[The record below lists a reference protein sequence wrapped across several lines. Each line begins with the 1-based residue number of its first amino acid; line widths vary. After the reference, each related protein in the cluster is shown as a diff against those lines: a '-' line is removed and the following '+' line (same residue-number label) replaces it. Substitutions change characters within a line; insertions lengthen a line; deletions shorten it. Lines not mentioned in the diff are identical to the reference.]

1 MQREVPGLSGEHQGN
16 LECEAHRVVPLREGM
31 SNLLSVQKAGAD
43 MLSSPLTFAQSV
55 SEDFPA
61 PDPPP
66 VLSLSRF
73 TEPILMKGTLQ
84 SFDVVTL
91 TLYLAYFVPQRL
103 RYALLCTWD

>member
-1 MQREVPGLSGEHQGN
+1 
-16 LECEAHRVVPLREGM
+16 M

-43 MLSSPLTFAQSV
+43 MLSSLVTFAQSV
-55 SEDFPA
+55 SEDFQA

-66 VLSLSRF
+66 DLSLSRS

-91 TLYLAYFVPQRL
+91 PLYLAYFVPQRDL
-103 RYALLCTWD
+103 SMLCCARGTELIFT